1 MDRYVR
7 RESQGDWTESQLN
20 VGCVSKSPGHMK
32 SQTEILNLTCYSGVI
47 EMIQYTVLNYFTSL
61 KW

>member
-7 RESQGDWTESQLN
+7 RELQGEWTESQLN
-20 VGCVSKSPGHMK
+20 VGCVSKSPGHK
-32 SQTEILNLTCYSGVI
+32 TEILNLTCNSRVT
-47 EMIQYTVLNYFTSL
+47 EMIQYTVLSYFTSP